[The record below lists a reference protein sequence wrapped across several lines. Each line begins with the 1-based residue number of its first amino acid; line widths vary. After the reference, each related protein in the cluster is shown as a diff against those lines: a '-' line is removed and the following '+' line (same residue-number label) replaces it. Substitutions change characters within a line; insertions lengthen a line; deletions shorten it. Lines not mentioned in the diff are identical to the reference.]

1 MLELEKVRQV
11 IKSLIDEIIEE
22 DEELEEATTTN
33 DVEGYMTPFA
43 FGGGGKKSKKK
54 RKEYSTS
61 STGYKIV
68 KELSDDDIVKEEVF
82 KIFRKKRNK

>member
-1 MLELEKVRQV
+1 MQELEKVKEV
-11 IKSLIDEIIEE
+11 IKSLVMEIIEE
-22 DEELEEATTTN
+22 EEDLEESTTTN

-43 FGGGGKKSKKK
+43 FGGGSKESKKK

-68 KELSDDDIVKEEVF
+68 KELSDDDIVKEEIF
-82 KIFRKKRNK
+82 KIFRNRRK